1 MLINVL
7 APWLVF
13 CGVFVVSP
21 SMPDLWLVTA
31 RNLWKSGKFTK
42 KFSTSEKKG
51 AHYIT
56 NSTKICGTH
65 AAEANSSDNGR
76 CVIVWESVIKDLM
89 AQCKSCIYYINDHK

>member
-1 MLINVL
+1 MGDSTDECIKSTIPPKKKKTTVIVSNLFSSEVSMLINVL

-21 SMPDLWLVTA
+21 SMPHLWLVTA

-51 AHYIT
+51 GSLY
-56 NSTKICGTH
+56 NSFYKNMWHTCG
-65 AAEANSSDNGR
+65 
-76 CVIVWESVIKDLM
+76 
-89 AQCKSCIYYINDHK
+89 

>member
-1 MLINVL
+1 MGDPTDECIKKHHPPRKKQKQKQVIVSNLFSSEVSMLINVL

-42 KFSTSEKKG
+42 QNHDIRKKG
-51 AHYIT
+51 GSLYT
-56 NSTKICGTH
+56 L
-65 AAEANSSDNGR
+65 
-76 CVIVWESVIKDLM
+76 W
-89 AQCKSCIYYINDHK
+89 